1 MPYKPVSDRAGRAG
15 RSSAKACSAGCG
27 RGRRRTTSGGAGSSV
42 FHVKHRSSDR
52 VLVSRETR
60 GTAPAECAP
69 PRSGPATCRTQRVL
83 STRGAAPRRGEVAT
97 RAPHPPVET
106 FHVKHRVFSNSWRG
120 NAVEDPQPRNGASPF
135 GVLTRRPRGAE
146 GVGLGRAMH
155 LCRPRSDR
163 RPGSRPQRGKA
174 PFHVKQLPERGRS
187 GRGRHS
193 RGTEPLSPAHPSA
206 CGVRSGRCWSPHAK
220 GARAARRDEGTV
232 SRETRRVRRCW
243 SAPPFHVNSASR
255 TDEPPNSLRCPA

>member
-1 MPYKPVSDRAGRAG
+1 M
-15 RSSAKACSAGCG
+15 RSPAKWPGDLQDPASA
-27 RGRRRTTSGGAGSSV
+27 V
-42 FHVKHRSSDR
+42 H
-52 VLVSRETR
+52 
-60 GTAPAECAP
+60 
-69 PRSGPATCRTQRVL
+69 PR
-83 STRGAAPRRGEVAT
+83 AAPRRGEVAT

-106 FHVKHRVFSNSWRG
+106 FHVKHRMLSNSWRG

-163 RPGSRPQRGKA
+163 HPGSRPQRGTA
-174 PFHVKQLPERGRS
+174 PFHVKQLPERRRS

-206 CGVRSGRCWSPHAK
+206 CGVRSDRCWSPHAK
-220 GARAARRDEGTV
+220 GAGAARRDEGTV
-232 SRETRRVRRCW
+232 SRETRRVRQCW
-243 SAPPFHVNSASR
+243 SAPPFHVKQRQPHRRASELLAMSRQPSA
-255 TDEPPNSLRCPA
+255 PLLRLAVTTFVPVARNRDAVPGAAGSVGPHQRRYPAHFGR